1 MARIVTWLDEYWHRH
16 DDFTVG
22 SPEQKEQFCIPAQL
36 FAAWGEGAVQT
47 VLRNPT
53 PISINQCKILLMDK
67 FFAIRADLP
76 KAHRN
81 LASER
86 SLHVCVFQ
94 VYERIYYRLRAE
106 EFMLTPPL
114 LFEPVQP
121 QITKIT
127 NITKYDGFVLG
138 KTVMDDDEDE

>member
-1 MARIVTWLDEYWHRH
+1 MARNATWLDDLWHRH
-16 DDFTVG
+16 DDFIVVSAG
-22 SPEQKEQFCIPAQL
+22 QKEQLCIYAQL

-67 FFAIRADLP
+67 FFSLRADVP

-81 LASER
+81 LSSER
-86 SLHVCVFQ
+86 SLHICVFQ
-94 VYERIYYRLRAE
+94 VYQRIYYRLRAE
-106 EFMLTPPL
+106 ETVLTPPL

-121 QITKIT
+121 QIT
-127 NITKYDGFVLG
+127 NIRNIIKYDGFQLG
-138 KTVMDDDEDE
+138 ETVVDDAEDE